1 MTALFDLKKLPYH
14 WLKLKCENPLNIV
27 IKGIDRGMA
36 CDVVKEDLKTQGI
49 TASKVSRM
57 TQRQKPLVVETKA
70 ASTILRRCATW
81 RSAAN
86 R

>member
-49 TASKVSRM
+49 TASKVNRM
-57 TQRQKPLVVETKA
+57 TKSP
-70 ASTILRRCATW
+70 RRLLPTG
-81 RSAAN
+81 
-86 R
+86 